1 MKLQGR
7 AAIVTGS
14 THGVGR
20 AIALEL
26 ARHGARVVVNGRG
39 MGPDGRAGTVTGEA
53 DAVVEE
59 IRQAGGEAIACVG
72 AVNDLAFAEQ
82 LVETCRE
89 CFGSVDILVNNAGS
103 SGGLS
108 IDLCPPEHWHEVFD
122 VNVNGTYYP
131 SHFAAKHMKTQ
142 HWGRILC
149 CSSFSH
155 TGFIGGSCY
164 PASKGAVASLARA
177 MARNLG
183 FYGIT
188 SNAFCPEAR
197 TRMINAN
204 QPGSEIHDAHMASLE
219 ARGFLSP
226 QKVRAL
232 IDLPGPEGI
241 APFVAYLCL
250 PEADYINGQV
260 FNVEGGRIGLVPEP
274 EEIRTLERDV
284 RRDGI
289 WDLETLCE
297 LIPQTVGVELRNPV
311 PARSPEEIET
321 LFAGISPMFW

>member
-1 MKLQGR
+1 MKLEGR
-7 AAIVTGS
+7 NAIVTGS
-14 THGVGR
+14 THGIGR

-39 MGPDGRAGTVTGEA
+39 MGPDGPGTRTEEA
-53 DAVVEE
+53 DAVVRE
-59 IRQAGGEAIACVG
+59 IETAGGKAIACVG
-72 AVNDLAFAEQ
+72 AVNDPEFAQ
-82 LVETCRE
+82 RLVATCVE
-89 CFGSVDILVNNAGS
+89 GFGSIDILVNNAGMA
-103 SGGLS
+103 GGLS
-108 IDLCPPEHWHEVFD
+108 VDLCPPEHWLEVLD

-131 SHFAAKHMKTQ
+131 SHHAAKHMKEQ
-142 HWGRILC
+142 RWGRILC

-164 PASKGAVASLARA
+164 PTAKGAVASLARA

-197 TRMINAN
+197 TRMINAGL
-204 QPGSEIHDAHMASLE
+204 PGSEIHDSHMASLE
-219 ARGFLSP
+219 LRGFISP
-226 QKVRAL
+226 ERARAL
-232 IDLPGPEGI
+232 LDLPGPEGV

-274 EEIRTLERDV
+274 HEVRTLERDV

-289 WDLETLCE
+289 WDLDTLCE
-297 LIPQTVGVELRNPV
+297 LVPRTVGAELRNPV
-311 PARSPEEIET
+311 PARSDEEIEA
-321 LFAGISPMFW
+321 LMGRINPAFW